1 MLTLAEFVSDFARG
15 IELADMRGPVAVNA
29 RTKIAFRA
37 GIGPQSES
45 EAIRLVL
52 NELSAIKSEKY
63 EAYQLGVPY
72 PVNPRKKCDLCLG
85 KSQNWTW
92 AIEAKMLR
100 LYGDNGKLNDNM
112 LMHILSPYPEHR
124 SALTDCQKLV
134 DSMLKGRKAIV
145 IFAYESP
152 KFPTA
157 PAIEAFELLASGVA
171 RLSQRATACFRGLIH
186 PVHRDGAVFG
196 WEIVK
201 KQDPVS
207 I

>member
-1 MLTLAEFVSDFARG
+1 MLTLTEFVSDFARG

-52 NELSAIKSEKY
+52 NELSAIKPEKY

-72 PVNPRKKCDLCLG
+72 PENPRKKCDLCLG
-85 KSQNWTW
+85 KPQDWTW

-112 LMHILSPYPEHR
+112 LMHILSPYPAHR

-134 DSMLKGRKAIV
+134 DSC
-145 IFAYESP
+145 S
-152 KFPTA
+152 
-157 PAIEAFELLASGVA
+157 
-171 RLSQRATACFRGLIH
+171 RG
-186 PVHRDGAVFG
+186 A
-196 WEIVK
+196 
-201 KQDPVS
+201 KQ
-207 I
+207 